1 MKAFPQRLYAF
12 SCKFIQLCSLFL
24 TSLLLVGA
32 FLSTC
37 YSEDME
43 TQLVLTR
50 WDNPFFGAMGI
61 AAFLLALMGFI
72 RFLTGRMASPVK
84 VLRIAV
90 LLWCVAIGGILIVFS
105 KTVPAADALS
115 VYSIA
120 GSLAAGDTSVIHP
133 TDSYLSYYPQQVGL
147 VAFFELLTRI
157 WNLFPFQVPAYHFI
171 KCIYVVLLCVIICFQ
186 ERTVHLLWKNEKADC
201 AYLLLAGANLPFL
214 MYSSF
219 VYGEIPSFAASS
231 AGFYFLLKLLAVHDG
246 CEKSTYNKE
255 RFSFAAFAVLGFTF
269 SVALRKNNLILLIA
283 ALIVIF
289 LEWANS
295 RRHWLLG
302 VGLACALCGFSILP
316 LIQKGYELQSGSTL
330 SSGVT
335 ATSYLAMGMQ
345 ESTRGN
351 GWYNGFNFAAY
362 QEAGL
367 DSGLA
372 NEISRQAISE
382 RLQDF
387 REHPGYAAEFYL
399 RKHLSQW
406 ADGTY
411 ASRQAT
417 LATYGGRSGFFTSL
431 YEGPLS
437 HVYIS
442 YCNAYQNILYLGALV
457 CFFVLRK
464 SCAKKEKPPALGLY
478 LGYIAV
484 MGGFLFHIFWEANS
498 RYIFLYSL
506 LLLPYAAGGV
516 SALMQSN
523 TLPHP
528 FPVNQRP
535 RCKQRGI
542 KLAAL
547 QSSGVFDPRGSR
559 QMSASSHLARCSRE

>member
-186 ERTVHLLWKNEKADC
+186 ERKRESGLRL
-201 AYLLLAGANLPFL
+201 
-214 MYSSF
+214 S
-219 VYGEIPSFAASS
+219 AAS
-231 AGFYFLLKLLAVHDG
+231 
-246 CEKSTYNKE
+246 
-255 RFSFAAFAVLGFTF
+255 
-269 SVALRKNNLILLIA
+269 
-283 ALIVIF
+283 
-289 LEWANS
+289 
-295 RRHWLLG
+295 RR
-302 VGLACALCGFSILP
+302 
-316 LIQKGYELQSGSTL
+316 Q
-330 SSGVT
+330 
-335 ATSYLAMGMQ
+335 
-345 ESTRGN
+345 
-351 GWYNGFNFAAY
+351 
-362 QEAGL
+362 
-367 DSGLA
+367 
-372 NEISRQAISE
+372 
-382 RLQDF
+382 
-387 REHPGYAAEFYL
+387 
-399 RKHLSQW
+399 
-406 ADGTY
+406 
-411 ASRQAT
+411 
-417 LATYGGRSGFFTSL
+417 
-431 YEGPLS
+431 
-437 HVYIS
+437 
-442 YCNAYQNILYLGALV
+442 
-457 CFFVLRK
+457 
-464 SCAKKEKPPALGLY
+464 
-478 LGYIAV
+478 
-484 MGGFLFHIFWEANS
+484 
-498 RYIFLYSL
+498 
-506 LLLPYAAGGV
+506 
-516 SALMQSN
+516 SALPDVQFLCLRRN
-523 TLPHP
+523 PIFRRILRRLL
-528 FPVNQRP
+528 FPAE
-535 RCKQRGI
+535 I
-542 KLAAL
+542 A
-547 QSSGVFDPRGSR
+547 
-559 QMSASSHLARCSRE
+559 CSP